1 MSKKTEGGRISY
13 SGFCIDLLDELAK
26 ILKFTY
32 ELYVSPDGKYGSET
46 ENGNWNGMIAELLNE
61 VFKNVILF
69 MCLLLFVGEPPSD

>member
-32 ELYVSPDGKYGSET
+32 DIYVSPDGKYGFET
-46 ENGNWNGMIAELLNE
+46 ENGNWNGMIGELLNE
-61 VFKNVILF
+61 VFKYFFLYVLVTIRR
-69 MCLLLFVGEPPSD
+69 

>member
-32 ELYVSPDGKYGSET
+32 EIYVSPDGKYGFET
-46 ENGNWNGMIAELLNE
+46 ENGNWNGMIGELLNE
-61 VFKNVILF
+61 VFKTFFFYVL
-69 MCLLLFVGEPPSD
+69 VTVRK